1 MFEESLGSAERENK
15 TIFSEESSDG
25 GDRSGG
31 PGLALGGEAD
41 ADVGGRPWERAE
53 KTEGKPTRCPPRSL
67 GDWTH
72 PACPR

>member
-41 ADVGGRPWERAE
+41 ADVGGAPM
-53 KTEGKPTRCPPRSL
+53 GKGREDRGETDTMPSKEP
-67 GDWTH
+67 G
-72 PACPR
+72 